1 MKERVIVALPESAA
15 GASPGR
21 LRAAAPRPGAVAPG
35 RHAGLLQR
43 LLILVLLLFSDA
55 GACADAAVD
64 AAAGILRLALADEP
78 PNLNSVSTTDQISS
92 FVLLH
97 TNEGLLHYD
106 RNNRLAPALALRW
119 EIDERGAKFWL
130 RRDARWEDGSPVSA
144 HDFVFAWREVVDP
157 ANASQYAPLMFPVAN
172 ARAIAAGEKP
182 STELGVSAIAD
193 DVLEVRFDE
202 PCAYFPAL
210 TAYTTFLPVKEG
222 FYRAQGE
229 RYAADAG
236 RILAN
241 GPYRLQAWV
250 HGASLVLEKNPL
262 YHDAGSIRIRRI
274 EIPYITGDPLAQLNL
289 FLDGRIALASVP
301 PERLR
306 DLLAERVKLRQF
318 VDGSLSYLAFNL
330 REGRATRSLALR
342 RAVQAAIDPAE
353 LVNRVLRLPGGRPTD
368 SLFPSFLAGAEA
380 RLVDEYPLEGP
391 PRGDAIARRFAAQAR
406 AELGDALQQ
415 PLYLL
420 SGDSPA
426 AMKAGEYV
434 QARLSR
440 LLGLDVRIDR
450 QIFKQRLQKMV
461 RGEFDIVLTNWG
473 PDFDDPL
480 TFGDLLASWNP
491 NNRGRYRSED
501 YDRWVA
507 VAQSTTAPGVRLEA
521 MDKLQRR
528 IVQDAPIIPLY
539 ENAQLYVQHPRL
551 HGVVRSIFGG
561 DPNLRYA
568 WLESP

>member
-1 MKERVIVALPESAA
+1 MTERTIVAAARDLARECRAWSCVEAVRRGVVAALPRGSL
-15 GASPGR
+15 
-21 LRAAAPRPGAVAPG
+21 LRS
-35 RHAGLLQR
+35 LLVHV
-43 LLILVLLLFSDA
+43 LVLLSGVA
-55 GACADAAVD
+55 HGSDAAVD

-78 PNLNSVSTTDQISS
+78 PNLNSVTTTDQISS

-119 EIDERGAKFWL
+119 ELDGRGARFWL
-130 RRDARWEDGSPVSA
+130 RRDARWEDGSPVTA
-144 HDFVFAWREVVDP
+144 RDFVFAWREVVDP
-157 ANASQYAPLMFPVAN
+157 ANASQYAPLMFPVEN
-172 ARAIAAGEKP
+172 ARAIAAGEKAP
-182 STELGVSAIAD
+182 TTLGVSATAD
-193 DVLEVRFDE
+193 DILDVRFDE

-210 TAYTTFLPVKEG
+210 TAYTTFLPVKED
-222 FYRAQGE
+222 FYRSQGK

-236 RILAN
+236 RLLAN
-241 GPYRLQAWV
+241 GPYRLREWV

-262 YHDAGSIRIRRI
+262 YRDAGSIRIRRI

-318 VDGSLSYLAFNL
+318 VDGSLSYLAFNF
-330 REGRATRSLALR
+330 REGRPTRSLALR
-342 RAVQAAIDPAE
+342 RAVQAAVDPGE
-353 LVNRVLRLPGGRPTD
+353 LVNRVLRLPGARPTD
-368 SLFPSFLAGAEA
+368 SLFPSFLAGVEA
-380 RLVDEYPLEGP
+380 RFVDEYPLAGP
-391 PRGDAIARRFAAQAR
+391 TRGEAIARRHAAQAR
-406 AELGDALQQ
+406 AELGDALQR

-434 QARLSR
+434 QARLSG
-440 LLGLDVRIDR
+440 LLGLEVRIDR

-473 PDFDDPL
+473 PDFDDPI

-491 NNRGRYRSED
+491 NNRGRYVSED

-507 VAQSTTAPGVRLEA
+507 VAKSTTAARLRFDA
-521 MDKLQRR
+521 IDRLQRR
-528 IVQDAPIIPLY
+528 IVRDAPIIPLY
-539 ENAQLYVQHPRL
+539 ENAQLYVQHPGL

-561 DPNLRYA
+561 DPNLRHA
-568 WLESP
+568 WLERP